1 MKKPCPEQD
10 ERWPRGWDAH
20 RRCQL
25 RRMAALPI
33 SEKLEWLEEAQVLAE
48 ALAAARRR
56 PVERSS
62 IQ

>member
-10 ERWPRGWDAH
+10 ERWPRGWDEH

-33 SEKLEWLEEAQVLAE
+33 SEKLEWLEEAQVLA
-48 ALAAARRR
+48 AVIAAARRR
-56 PVERSS
+56 PVERNS
-62 IQ
+62 IP